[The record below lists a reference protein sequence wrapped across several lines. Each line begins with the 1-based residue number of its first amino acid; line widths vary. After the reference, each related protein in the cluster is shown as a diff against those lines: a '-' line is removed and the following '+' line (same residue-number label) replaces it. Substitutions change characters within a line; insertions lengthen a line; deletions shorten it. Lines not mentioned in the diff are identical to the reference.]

1 MENIS
6 KILIIV
12 GSVIISI
19 LIITILIFS
28 FSKLTLVQK
37 EKEDSEYIM
46 QSVEWNK
53 KLESFNRDNLY
64 GTDIISIANLMQDYN
79 IKNDNQYKEMEIL
92 VTINNEIEN
101 AECFKK
107 GSYNLNNI
115 IEYIMKLKNQESKEL
130 YNFKIK
136 KFDCIK
142 VEYDGSRIYKM
153 QFKD

>member
-19 LIITILIFS
+19 LVITILIFS

>member
-6 KILIIV
+6 KTLIIV

-37 EKEDSEYIM
+37 EKEDTEYIM
-46 QSVEWNK
+46 QSAEWNK

-115 IEYIMKLKNQESKEL
+115 IEYTMQLKNQESKEL

-136 KFDCIK
+136 KFNCIK

>member
-6 KILIIV
+6 KTLIIV

-37 EKEDSEYIM
+37 EKEDTEYIM
-46 QSVEWNK
+46 QSAEWNK

-64 GTDIISIANLMQDYN
+64 GTDIISIANLIQDYN

-115 IEYIMKLKNQESKEL
+115 IEYTMQLKNQESKEL

-136 KFDCIK
+136 KFNCIK